1 MNRRTELEFA
11 RLKGARDRR
20 VDEIRAID
28 VEIGQL
34 ATTTL
39 DTDEYASKS
48 AIGRLLGVSHTHV
61 SNLMTMAAQ
70 AESPTPPEFG
80 LPIFRNQDA
89 AEYVIE
95 RGAKIVRSI
104 SAFDEGDVL
113 FQSNLDPRLFA
124 DLDRG
129 TLRLPAMLWRLDSG
143 EWVGVDEATV
153 GYGGSGCDMSRNA
166 LTTAGVDKAIADE
179 IVGWRFCD
187 AVDIDDPDTWQTNT
201 IWPVHSR
208 GIPSVVGSTI
218 VVDFGEGLQRIRSW
232 NDFSPSW
239 RPEIDETGFYPS
251 VTPQTSLEAW
261 ITFLDGDDLP
271 SWAQGVR
278 VARVFLTSDEAENQ
292 GFVRHAESYGIS
304 RGMKS
309 VPTLV
314 IEQGDVQLWGHFYPA
329 DDRSQILPPQAYES
343 LAIAGV
349 YPTELAERDERN
361 ARPWSRFLHGL
372 FGPDRNLPS
381 TIDVSLTGTDHL
393 QHTPADEVQ
402 PRTD

>member
-20 VDEIRAID
+20 EDEIRAID

-48 AIGRLLGVSHTHV
+48 GIGRLLGISHTHV
-61 SNLMTMAAQ
+61 SNLMAMAAQ
-70 AESPTPPEFG
+70 AESPAPPEFG
-80 LPIFRNQDA
+80 LPIFRNRDA
-89 AEYVIE
+89 AEYVTE

-104 SAFDEGDVL
+104 SAFDAGDTL

-124 DLDRG
+124 DHERG
-129 TLRLPAMLWRLDSG
+129 NLWLPAMLWRLDSG

-153 GYGGSGCDMSRNA
+153 GYGGAGCNMSRNA
-166 LTTAGVDKAIADE
+166 LVAAGVDKELADE
-179 IVGWRFCD
+179 IVSWRFCD
-187 AVDIDDPDTWQTNT
+187 AVDITDRSTWQTST
-201 IWPVHSR
+201 VWPIHSR
-208 GIPSVVGSTI
+208 GIPSVVGDTI

-239 RPEIDETGFYPS
+239 RPEVDETGFYPS

-261 ITFLDGDDLP
+261 ISFLDGDDLP

-329 DDRSQILPPQAYES
+329 EARSQLLPSAAYES

-349 YPTELAERDERN
+349 YPTDLAERDERN
-361 ARPWSRFLHGL
+361 AHPWSRFLHTL
-372 FGPDRNLPS
+372 FGPNRSLPQS
-381 TIDVSLTGTDHL
+381 IDVSHSGRDHL
-393 QHTPADEVQ
+393 QHTPADEAQ